1 MQIVD
6 IIKYDGNDNNK
17 QWLIYKYPSDEFV
30 LGSQLIV
37 NQGQEA
43 LFFRG
48 GQALDLFGAGTHT
61 LSTANLPLLNNFV
74 KILFGGKTPFTA
86 EVYFINKT
94 VNLNMKWGTSTQIPI
109 EDSKYG
115 LILNIMARGQYGIII
130 KDSKLFVSRIIGA
143 IPLGTQ
149 KDFLLI
155 SRYFNTMINTKV
167 KSVISNF
174 MISNRISFLEI
185 SQYLYELS
193 EVFKTQIEMEFER
206 FAIEL
211 LNFYCEAIGPHPNEY
226 QKLKQF
232 KEEKLFQNITSDF
245 ILKKCPICGKEN
257 SNNLNFCGYCGN
269 RL

>member
-94 VNLNMKWGTSTQIPI
+94 VNLNMKWGTSTQIPYRRFKI
-109 EDSKYG
+109 WFNFEYNGAWSIWNNNK
-115 LILNIMARGQYGIII
+115 RFKIICF
-130 KDSKLFVSRIIGA
+130 KDYRSNTIG
-143 IPLGTQ
+143 
-149 KDFLLI
+149 
-155 SRYFNTMINTKV
+155 NTKRFFV
-167 KSVISNF
+167 NF
-174 MISNRISFLEI
+174 KIF
-185 SQYLYELS
+185 
-193 EVFKTQIEMEFER
+193 
-206 FAIEL
+206 
-211 LNFYCEAIGPHPNEY
+211 
-226 QKLKQF
+226 
-232 KEEKLFQNITSDF
+232 
-245 ILKKCPICGKEN
+245 
-257 SNNLNFCGYCGN
+257 
-269 RL
+269 

>member
-94 VNLNMKWGTSTQIPI
+94 VNLNMKWGTST
-109 EDSKYG
+109 
-115 LILNIMARGQYGIII
+115 
-130 KDSKLFVSRIIGA
+130 
-143 IPLGTQ
+143 
-149 KDFLLI
+149 
-155 SRYFNTMINTKV
+155 
-167 KSVISNF
+167 
-174 MISNRISFLEI
+174 
-185 SQYLYELS
+185 
-193 EVFKTQIEMEFER
+193 
-206 FAIEL
+206 
-211 LNFYCEAIGPHPNEY
+211 
-226 QKLKQF
+226 
-232 KEEKLFQNITSDF
+232 
-245 ILKKCPICGKEN
+245 
-257 SNNLNFCGYCGN
+257 
-269 RL
+269 